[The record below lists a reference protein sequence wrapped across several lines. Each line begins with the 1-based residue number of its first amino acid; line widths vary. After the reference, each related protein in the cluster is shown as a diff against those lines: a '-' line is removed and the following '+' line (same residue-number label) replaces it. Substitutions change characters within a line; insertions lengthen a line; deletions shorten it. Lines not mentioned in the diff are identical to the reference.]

1 MNNNGT
7 DHGWAATVPGQHIQ
21 QQLQQ
26 ERTLEA
32 LNKIL
37 QRVETLENAVERL
50 AQVMEQGPGMVSM
63 MADMADE
70 TYQQAAARGVDVQE
84 RLGVALQLAEKLTA
98 PQMVEQLNGLLSL
111 ADQAPGLTAMM
122 ADMVDEGYRQAAHR
136 GIDLNERLS
145 LSLQA
150 AERLTSPAM
159 LNSLNQLISLS
170 EQAPGLVAMT
180 MDIVDSEY
188 SKLAQQVD
196 IAALTQLG
204 GALTAAAT
212 EAANAPTQKMGL
224 FGLMKALGDPD
235 RQKALGFLMNLTKA
249 LGRQL

>member
-7 DHGWAATVPGQHIQ
+7 DNGWAATVPGQHIQ

-32 LNKIL
+32 LDKIL
-37 QRVETLENAVERL
+37 QRVETLETAVERH

-63 MADMADE
+63 VADMADE
-70 TYQQAAARGVDVQE
+70 GYQQAAARGVDVQE
-84 RLGVALQLAEKLTA
+84 RLGVALALAEKLTA

-111 ADQAPGLTAMM
+111 ADQAPGLAAMM
-122 ADMVDEGYRQAAHR
+122 ADMVDEGYHQAAQR
-136 GIDLNERLS
+136 GVNINERLS

-180 MDIVDSEY
+180 MDIVDTEY
-188 SKLAQQVD
+188 SKLSQEVD
-196 IAALTQLG
+196 LAALAKLG
-204 GALTAAAT
+204 GALTHAAA
-212 EAANAPTQKMGL
+212 EAANAPTQKLGL

-235 RQKALGFLMNLTKA
+235 RQKALGFLMNLTKE
-249 LGRQL
+249 LGKQL

>member
-7 DHGWAATVPGQHIQ
+7 DHGWTATVPGQHIQ

-70 TYQQAAARGVDVQE
+70 SYKQAAARGVDVQE
-84 RLGVALQLAEKLTA
+84 RLGIALQLAEKLTE
-98 PQMVEQLNGLLSL
+98 PKMVEQLNGLLAL
-111 ADQAPGLTAMM
+111 GEQAPGLSAMV

-136 GIDLNERLS
+136 GIDINERLS

-170 EQAPGLVAMT
+170 EQAPGLVAMA
-180 MDIVDSEY
+180 MDVVDTEY
-188 SKLAQQVD
+188 RNLSQQIDLPALSKLGS
-196 IAALTQLG
+196 ALTQ
-204 GALTAAAT
+204 ATA
-212 EAANAPTQKMGL
+212 EAANAPTEKMGL

-249 LGRQL
+249 LGKQL